1 MITDA
6 FAAQIFAALR
16 ALRVNDSDLVT
27 HLRNLRLFQQALIRE
42 QAAPPQQL
50 ARAILDKALDTL
62 KQRAAATKEQDPQ
75 NEEIAAIVDAFY
87 FQGESRRS
95 LAERFNISTA
105 TLSRRQKDGADWLI
119 QIIWDAEQLEAAP
132 EMPLKL
138 KDFPVPEYRRTFGLD
153 KLLLELE
160 PLTEPGD
167 NQHMLLLTGLGGIG
181 KTTVAMALAYHVARQ
196 PWYKQLLF
204 VGLPGEVVG
213 QTRSPEEYWDLA
225 VGRLISFIAP
235 GQNLLPLNHRERM
248 LREALSEREYL
259 ILIDNIESTAVVS
272 YFLEQLRTIVGRSFF
287 IITSRNQPQNHIVVP
302 ARAIHELSKA
312 DARALLLFHLQ
323 DQGVARRDEVSEEH
337 IEQILAITNGHPQ
350 AILLITTLLKRSSLA
365 EVIDAF
371 ASGQGQPVEALYHD
385 IFERTWEKLSIASQ
399 TLLLAIYN
407 FSPAGGTAAELTAI
421 SNLTADQFLSTVQE
435 LSLASI
441 LEIQGNFTE
450 RRYALHQL
458 TLNFL
463 TTRFDESN

>member
-1 MITDA
+1 M
-6 FAAQIFAALR
+6 
-16 ALRVNDSDLVT
+16 NDSDLVT
-27 HLRNLRLFQQALIRE
+27 YLRNLRLFQQAVINE
-42 QAAPPQQL
+42 PAAPPQQL
-50 ARAILDKALDTL
+50 ARAILDNALDTL
-62 KQRAAATKEQDPQ
+62 KQRATAAQQQEPQ

-87 FQGESRRS
+87 FQGKPRRA
-95 LAERFNISTA
+95 LAEEFNISTA
-105 TLSRRQKDGADWLI
+105 TLSRRQKEGVAWLT
-119 QIIWDAEQLEAAP
+119 QLIWEEEQRAAGP
-132 EMPLKL
+132 ELNEKL
-138 KDFPVPEYRRTFGLD
+138 RNFPAPEYRRTFGLD
-153 KLLLELE
+153 RLLQELQ
-160 PLTEPGD
+160 PLTQPGD
-167 NQHMLLLTGLGGIG
+167 NQHLLLLTGLGGIG
-181 KTTVAMALAYHVARQ
+181 KTTVAMALAYQVARQ

-204 VGLPGEVVG
+204 VGLPGEVMG
-213 QTRSPEEYWDLA
+213 QTRSPEWYWDLA
-225 VGRLISFIAP
+225 VSRLISFIAP
-235 GQNLLPLNHRERM
+235 GQTMLPLERREQI
-248 LREALSEREYL
+248 LRDALNSRAYL
-259 ILIDNIESTAVVS
+259 ILVDNIESTAVVS